1 MQPTDAQDLL
11 AVDLASSNGGGL
23 PSVTALFADRFLA
36 NGYIVLL
43 ENWLL
48 HMLNRMIAY
57 TLENILG
64 LTVDSV

>member
-11 AVDLASSNGGGL
+11 AVELASSNKGGL
-23 PSVTALFADRFLA
+23 RSVTALFADRFLA

-43 ENWLL
+43 EYG
-48 HMLNRMIAY
+48 MIAY